1 MHPSGANSVLDP
13 LTPQELPLSAG
24 PPSRAGV
31 PTLARSSPFQSRA
44 AGRLSV
50 CPSAPNSVHTRRL
63 PAPAGSSSRAGQEVW
78 PPPTN
83 RPTRSL
89 LRPAGVT
96 QVEVLTLG
104 QLLRPIPCSALHT
117 HTHRDTPK
125 HTGFPTGEPQRPA
138 PSRLPF
144 RALGSAKSETRSVPS
159 GRDVTAF
166 PRRRRRERQRR
177 LGWMGWRGLGVAFSG
192 AEDL

>member
-1 MHPSGANSVLDP
+1 MGPSLPPARRLGEPRGAASLRPSGANSVLDP
-13 LTPQELPLSAG
+13 PTPQGLPLSAG

-50 CPSAPNSVHTRRL
+50 RPSAPNSVHTRRL

-117 HTHRDTPK
+117 HTHTPR
-125 HTGFPTGEPQRPA
+125 HTETHRVPDRGTAAPRPL
-138 PSRLPF
+138 PS
-144 RALGSAKSETRSVPS
+144 ALQGSRV
-159 GRDVTAF
+159 
-166 PRRRRRERQRR
+166 REI
-177 LGWMGWRGLGVAFSG
+177 
-192 AEDL
+192 